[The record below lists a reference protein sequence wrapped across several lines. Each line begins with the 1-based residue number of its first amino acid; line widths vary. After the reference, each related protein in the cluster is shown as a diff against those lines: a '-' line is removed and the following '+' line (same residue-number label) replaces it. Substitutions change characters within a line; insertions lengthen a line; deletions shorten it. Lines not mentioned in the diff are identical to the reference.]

1 MSITSALYAGASGLI
16 ANSASM
22 AAISDNIAN
31 TNTTAYKRNQV
42 NFSSL
47 VTAQLVEGRYGASG
61 VGAVTRQ
68 FVTSQGLIQ
77 AAASPTDIAIGGAG
91 FFVVTDKAAPV
102 TNQDPRFYTR
112 SGSFNVDADG
122 FLVNDGGYYLQGWL
136 ADVNGTITPDPSD
149 LNQMQS
155 INIKNV
161 SAQVIQTT
169 EVIVNANLDKRGVS
183 GSVNSATYNA
193 ATTASMSDYAVN
205 PATGTRP
212 DFTFQMN
219 VIDSSGGTRR
229 IAMSFLQDDANPNSW
244 YAEIHSVPATEIAGS
259 LRPGQIASGLINFN
273 TDGTFNQA
281 TSTLFGPPGTPP
293 NFTIGASSAPT
304 GIRYAAG
311 LGIDGSDVDLNL
323 TNLTQFA
330 SLTTVNSLN
339 PNGSTVG
346 AVLRAEVAEDGK
358 VSAIFDNGQI
368 RLLGQIGIAT
378 FPNPDGLDAV
388 TGNAY
393 VETARSG
400 EYSVKQPQL
409 GGAGSVESYAL
420 EASNVDL
427 ATEFTNLIVTQRAYS
442 ASSKIITTS
451 DQMLDELINIKR

>member
-22 AAISDNIAN
+22 AAISDNISNA
-31 TNTTAYKRNQV
+31 NTTAYKRNQV

-91 FFVVTDKAAPV
+91 FFVVTDRAAPI

-112 SGSFNVDADG
+112 SGSFIVDADG

-136 ADVNGTITPDPSD
+136 ADENGTITPDPSD

-155 INIKNV
+155 MNVKNV

-169 EVIVNANLDKRGVS
+169 KIIVNANLDKRGVPGSLPS
-183 GSVNSATYNA
+183 GPYSA
-193 ATTASMSDYAVN
+193 ATTASMSDYAN
-205 PATGTRP
+205 DPTTGTRP
-212 DFTFQMN
+212 DFSFQMN

-244 YAEIHSVPATEIAGS
+244 YAEIHSVPATDIAGS
-259 LRPGQIASGLINFN
+259 VRPGQIWAGLINFN
-273 TDGTFNQA
+273 PDGTFNQA
-281 TSTLFGPPGTPP
+281 TSTLFGLGNPP
-293 NFTIGASSAPT
+293 NFTIGASSAPA
-304 GIRYAAG
+304 GIRYAAA
-311 LGIDGSDVDLNL
+311 LGINGSDVDLNL

-346 AVLRAEVAEDGK
+346 AVLRAVVAEDGR
-358 VSAIFDNGQI
+358 VSVIFDNGQI

-393 VETARSG
+393 LETARSG
-400 EYSVKQPQL
+400 EYSVKQPLL

-442 ASSKIITTS
+442 ASSKVITTS